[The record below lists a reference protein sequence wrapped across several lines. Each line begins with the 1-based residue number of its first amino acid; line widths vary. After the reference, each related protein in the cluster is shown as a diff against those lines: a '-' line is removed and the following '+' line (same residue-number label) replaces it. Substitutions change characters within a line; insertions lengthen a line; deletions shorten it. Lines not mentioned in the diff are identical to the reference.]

1 MLMTGV
7 IATVLVVCH
16 ALRRRTVRPRLVQV
30 VRSAVLG
37 GLLAATA
44 AGTITASA
52 PPPAEPEDR
61 VQALAERFRPV
72 IMIKQQEE
80 PCDTHGEQYLPTSV
94 EVVLDNPEIALRQ
107 LGADDPVVM
116 WGPGASDLHG
126 LGEGF
131 FLDFPGS
138 ALDPKCIYERDFEK
152 YAEELEPTVYAHIV
166 QQPDEPDLVF
176 VQYWIYWY
184 YNDWNNKH
192 ESDWEGITLKFEASS
207 IDEALAGEPVAVG
220 YSQHEGG
227 ERADWDDTKLEREGD
242 RPVVYSSAGSH
253 ASYFDSAF
261 YLGRSASEGFGCDE
275 TTDPSERV
283 DPAVVVLPDSVDDPN
298 DPLAWLGFE
307 GRWGE
312 RQNGPFNGPTG
323 PTAKD
328 RWLDPAPWF
337 EELRSTSVVIPGDDS
352 GVSGVVEVFCEVV
365 EWGSG
370 LLITATT
377 SPTVLLIVVLLLA
390 ALIRFLVRRTDWTP
404 VGPEPIVRRRR
415 AGQIVRASLTTY
427 RRAPHVYAMFGL
439 VYIPAAVV
447 TGLLVAIVGSLP
459 IISTILDLAGKASG
473 TSIVLAA
480 LAGSIANLAAF
491 VLICAVVA
499 EYLDGPDRGFGAAK
513 SAVRS
518 TWAHRR
524 VLGGSYLRA
533 FAIVFVLLASFVGV
547 PWGIRQMV
555 RYQFM
560 PQAVTYDDRSGADAL
575 ARSSELVRGRWL
587 HTGAF
592 VAVINGAINL
602 LALVL
607 ALLLL
612 VGVTGLPLWLFSG
625 LLALVYGLT
634 VPLAAIAMA
643 LLYGDAV
650 AAQEAEQAEPETVPA
665 G

>member
-1 MLMTGV
+1 ML
-7 IATVLVVCH
+7 LVV
-16 ALRRRTVRPRLVQV
+16 ALVAAIVSVARWRRLRR
-30 VRSAVLG
+30 AGVLG
-37 GLLAATA
+37 ALLAALLGSTA
-44 AGTITASA
+44 TASA
-52 PPPAEPEDR
+52 PPAEAPADPE
-61 VQALAERFRPV
+61 QALAERFAPV

-80 PCDTHGEQYLPTSV
+80 PCDNQGEQYLPTSV

-107 LGADDPVVM
+107 LGPDDPVVM

-152 YAEELEPTVYAHIV
+152 YSEGVESTVYAHIV

-283 DPAVVVLPDSVDDPN
+283 DPAVVVLPDSVDDPD

-312 RQNGPFNGPTG
+312 RQGGPFNGPTG

-328 RWLDPAPWF
+328 RWLEPAPWF

-352 GVSGVVEVFCEVV
+352 GVAGLVQAFCDVV

-377 SPTVLLIVVLLLA
+377 SPTVLLISVLLLA
-390 ALIRFLVRRTDWTP
+390 VLIRFLVRRTDWTP
-404 VGPEPIVRRRR
+404 VDPEPVIRRRR

-439 VYIPAAVV
+439 VYIPAAIL
-447 TGLLVAIVGSLP
+447 TGVLVAIVGSLP
-459 IISTILDLAGKASG
+459 VISTILDLAGKASG

-491 VLICAVVA
+491 VLTCAVVA
-499 EYLDGPDRGFGAAK
+499 EYLDGPGRGFGAAK
-513 SAVRS
+513 SAVS
-518 TWAHRR
+518 TTWEHRR
-524 VLGGSYLRA
+524 VLAGGYLRA

-547 PWGIRQMV
+547 PWGIRQLV

-560 PQAVTYDDRSGADAL
+560 PQAVMYDERSAADAL
-575 ARSSELVRGRWL
+575 AHSTELVRGRWL
-587 HTGAF
+587 HTAAF

-602 LALVL
+602 LALAF

-612 VGVTGLPLWLFSG
+612 VGVSGLPLWLFSG
-625 LLALVYGLT
+625 VLAVVYGLT

-643 LLYGDAV
+643 LLYGDAT
-650 AAQEAEQAEPETVPA
+650 AAQEAEHAVPEAVPA
-665 G
+665 S